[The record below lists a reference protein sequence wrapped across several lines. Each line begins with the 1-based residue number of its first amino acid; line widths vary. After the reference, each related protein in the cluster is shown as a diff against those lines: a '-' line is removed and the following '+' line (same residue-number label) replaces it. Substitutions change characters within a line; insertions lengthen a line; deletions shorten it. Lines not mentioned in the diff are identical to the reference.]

1 MSKLR
6 LFMLRQGKGGKPV
19 TDSDGNVI
27 FYPDKP
33 LAKQARVGGQVVSKG
48 VDHKR
53 YIDRGELV

>member
-6 LFMLRQGKGGKPV
+6 LFMLRHGKGGKPV

-48 VDHKR
+48 IDHKR
-53 YIDRGELV
+53 NIDRGELR